1 MKYIKLFEQYNLI
14 NESLDIDKAKELLA
28 GLATQYKFKLMVDK
42 NYTLSNVGKV
52 IKENGLKGVTGC
64 IFLCGSMVKGEM
76 NGWTGKPNEKSSLQF
91 IIISPDMGM
100 LKSFYNTVMK
110 KIESIYDKSDP
121 MTKEIIN
128 SIQRDR
134 KDRNNFRKLATNL
147 DGLDRAHDTLN
158 DKGKSMEKEEVQKM
172 REKQGGQSY
181 YRSTVNF
188 Y

>member
-14 NESLDIDKAKELLA
+14 NESLDINKAKELLA

-42 NYTLSNVGKV
+42 NYQLSDVNKI
-52 IKENGLKGVTGC
+52 IKDNGLKGVTGC
-64 IFLCGSMVKGEM
+64 IFLNGSMVKGEM

-134 KDRNNFRKLATNL
+134 KDRNNFTKLATNVE
-147 DGLDRAHDTLN
+147 GHDRVHN
-158 DKGKSMEKEEVQKM
+158 DKGTNKEEVQKM
-172 REKQGGQSY
+172 REEQGGQSY
-181 YRSTVNF
+181 YRSFVNF

>member
-1 MKYIKLFEQYNLI
+1 
-14 NESLDIDKAKELLA
+14 
-28 GLATQYKFKLMVDK
+28 MVDK

-134 KDRNNFRKLATNL
+134 KDRNNFTKLATNL
-147 DGLDRAHDTLN
+147 DHIDMAHN
-158 DKGKSMEKEEVQKM
+158 NKGSNKEEVQKM
-172 REKQGGQSY
+172 REEQGGQSY
-181 YRSTVNF
+181 YRSIVNF

>member
-14 NESLDIDKAKELLA
+14 NESLDINKAKELLA

-42 NYTLSNVGKV
+42 NYTLSNVQKI
-52 IKENGLKGVTGC
+52 IKDNGLKGVTGC
-64 IFLCGSMVKGEM
+64 IFLNGSMVKGEM

-134 KDRNNFRKLATNL
+134 KDRNNFTKLATNVE
-147 DGLDRAHDTLN
+147 GLDSAHN
-158 DKGKSMEKEEVQKM
+158 DKGTNKEEVQKM
-172 REKQGGQSY
+172 REEQGGQSY